1 MRYSVILAAI
11 TLLIASSCKKS
22 KFTTAPQL
30 KYKSVNTTE
39 LDKGQ
44 VIVFKLSFTDG
55 DGDLQDSLFIEKIE
69 PTCSSSY
76 FKQKYPLPVFP
87 AGKNTEGEFEV
98 SFGYNVSNYPLIKAP
113 QCNRNDT
120 CYFRFMLKDK
130 AQNTSDTVQSE
141 TIIIYK

>member
-1 MRYSVILAAI
+1 MRYSILLAAI
-11 TLLIASSCKKS
+11 SLLIISCNKN

-30 KYKSVNTTE
+30 EYKSVNTTE
-39 LDKGQ
+39 LNKGQ
-44 VIVFKLSFTDG
+44 IIVFKLSFTDG
-55 DGDLQDSLFIEKIE
+55 DGDLQDSLFVEKIE
-69 PTCSSSY
+69 PTCTSSY
-76 FKQKYPLPVFP
+76 FKQKYRLPIFP
-87 AGKNTEGEFEV
+87 ATKNTEGDFEV
-98 SFGYNVSNYPLIKAP
+98 SFGYGVSNYPLIKAP

>member
-1 MRYSVILAAI
+1 MRYSILI
-11 TLLIASSCKKS
+11 VTISLLIISCGKD

-30 KYKSVNTTE
+30 KFKSVNTTE
-39 LDKGQ
+39 LSKGQ
-44 VIVFKLSFTDG
+44 VLTFKLSFTDG
-55 DGDLQDSLFIEKIE
+55 DGDLQDSLFVEKIE
-69 PTCSSSY
+69 PNCPDSY
-76 FKQKYPLPVFP
+76 FKQKYKIPVFP
-87 AGKNTEGEFEV
+87 TSKNTEGDIEV
-98 SFGYNVSNYPLIKAP
+98 SYGYNVSGYPLIKAP

>member
-1 MRYSVILAAI
+1 MRHSILLALI
-11 TLLIASSCKKS
+11 SLLIISCGKD
-22 KFTTAPQL
+22 KFTKAPQL

-39 LDKGQ
+39 LKKGQ

-55 DGDLQDSLFIEKIE
+55 DGDLQDSLFVEKIE

-76 FKQKYPLPVFP
+76 FKEKYKIPVFP
-87 AGKNTEGEFEV
+87 TAKNTEGDIEV
-98 SFGYNVSNYPLIKAP
+98 SYGYRAGSDYSSIKEP